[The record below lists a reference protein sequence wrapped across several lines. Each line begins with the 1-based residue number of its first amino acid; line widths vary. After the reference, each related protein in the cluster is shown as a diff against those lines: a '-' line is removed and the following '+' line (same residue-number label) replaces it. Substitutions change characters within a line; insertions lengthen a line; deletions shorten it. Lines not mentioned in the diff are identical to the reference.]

1 MKYNSRV
8 SSSRRK
14 SRKAHFSAPSSVRRI
29 LMSAALSSD
38 LKNKFGGKS
47 RISTK
52 GGAVSKDLDWH
63 TTVSTAV
70 QPFIFEHAQKFAEE
84 LGSFLLSELEI
95 EAYDRQ
101 NQLRASVA
109 GHLSRINDSNLQHSS
124 NARKNMFDLYDE
136 DVDADG
142 DVEVMVGRGI
152 EASSLSFLIE
162 QIDPTRSSPINN
174 DRSSNAEYPLRGET
188 PENLEQRN
196 HVEEEALSENHRYS
210 QREITVEKHKTCEFL
225 RL

>member
-1 MKYNSRV
+1 
-8 SSSRRK
+8 
-14 SRKAHFSAPSSVRRI
+14 
-29 LMSAALSSD
+29 
-38 LKNKFGGKS
+38 
-47 RISTK
+47 
-52 GGAVSKDLDWH
+52 
-63 TTVSTAV
+63 
-70 QPFIFEHAQKFAEE
+70 
-84 LGSFLLSELEI
+84 
-95 EAYDRQ
+95 
-101 NQLRASVA
+101 
-109 GHLSRINDSNLQHSS
+109 
-124 NARKNMFDLYDE
+124 MFDLYDE

-162 QIDPTRSSPINN
+162 QIDPTRSSPVNN

-210 QREITVEKHKTCEFL
+210 QREIIVEKHKTCEFL